1 MTPTTIGLAFAFI
14 CLASLGVM
22 WWLAIKAPRGWEDP
36 ETGFHAGEPHSD
48 YDQED

>member
-1 MTPTTIGLAFAFI
+1 MTPYIAIGVTL

-22 WWLAIKAPRGWEDP
+22 WWLALNAERGWEDSDGYH
-36 ETGFHAGEPHSD
+36 TGEPHSD